1 MLKAEEVYF
10 DYLLEKY
17 LDCFRAV
24 RGLHW
29 FLDGYKV
36 RLRTSELSKGFKF
49 LLDKFPGSDLSD
61 DSLVIAKQI
70 SKRIKGF

>member
-1 MLKAEEVYF
+1 MLKSEEIYF
-10 DYLLEKY
+10 EFLLEKY

-29 FLDGYKV
+29 FLDGYKIQY
-36 RLRTSELSKGFKF
+36 RTSEISKGFKI
-49 LLDKFPGSDLSD
+49 LLAKFPASDLSN

-70 SKRIKGF
+70 SKKIKGV